1 MVSATKRSARRG
13 PVGSKTRRS
22 RRRTRR
28 GGGPGDELTPDALIS
43 LRTAHM
49 MLESASPA
57 SRHALVSL
65 EMARRGLE
73 EGKVADALDS
83 LIRKMKRAVERE
95 SYVKTTLAG
104 MVRGVSAKDLVRHR
118 TGQKA
123 K

>member
-1 MVSATKRSARRG
+1 
-13 PVGSKTRRS
+13 
-22 RRRTRR
+22 
-28 GGGPGDELTPDALIS
+28 
-43 LRTAHM
+43 M